1 MVARVVWDHEAAGSS
16 PVTSTIYF
24 LKSLII
30 RDFKNIQYNVARV
43 AQLIERCLAKAKV
56 AGLSPVSRS
65 MYWRHSQ
72 VVRHES
78 AKLWSPVQIRVSPP
92 IKSWKSQFFLLKK
105 LELHYFSSFYFL
117 LIFILLQYLL
127 FFLEHKFP
135 LLFLFHQYISLY
147 YLNF

>member
-1 MVARVVWDHEAAGSS
+1 MYCINRGVAQLVARVVWDHEAAGSS
-16 PVTSTIYF
+16 PVTSTIYI

-30 RDFKNIQYNVARV
+30 RGFKNIQYNVARV

-92 IKSWKSQFFLLKK
+92 IKSWKSRFFFIKK
-105 LELHYFSSFYFL
+105 TRVLFYFSSFILFIKFYFTTI
-117 LIFILLQYLL
+117 LII
-127 FFLEHKFP
+127 FFGT
-135 LLFLFHQYISLY
+135 
-147 YLNF
+147 

>member
-1 MVARVVWDHEAAGSS
+1 MAQLVARVVWDHEAAGSS

-78 AKLWSPVQIRVSPP
+78 AKL
-92 IKSWKSQFFLLKK
+92 
-105 LELHYFSSFYFL
+105 
-117 LIFILLQYLL
+117 
-127 FFLEHKFP
+127 
-135 LLFLFHQYISLY
+135 
-147 YLNF
+147 